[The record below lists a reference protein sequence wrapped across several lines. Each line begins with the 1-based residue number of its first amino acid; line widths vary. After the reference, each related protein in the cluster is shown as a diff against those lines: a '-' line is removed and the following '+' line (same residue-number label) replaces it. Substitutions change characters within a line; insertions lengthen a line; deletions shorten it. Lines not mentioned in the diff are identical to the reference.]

1 MIQWT
6 GEVVV
11 LRWSGVTW
19 SASTK
24 ASLISV
30 EQRGLDGVCMRF
42 YRCRAEELSGVVV
55 ALTVGR
61 SRSMH

>member
-1 MIQWT
+1 MFQWK
-6 GEVVV
+6 GKEVV
-11 LRWSGVTW
+11 LRWSGVTL

-30 EQRGLDGVCMRF
+30 EHRGLDGVCMRF
-42 YRCRAEELSGVVV
+42 YRCRAEELSGVMV

-61 SRSMH
+61 SRSMR